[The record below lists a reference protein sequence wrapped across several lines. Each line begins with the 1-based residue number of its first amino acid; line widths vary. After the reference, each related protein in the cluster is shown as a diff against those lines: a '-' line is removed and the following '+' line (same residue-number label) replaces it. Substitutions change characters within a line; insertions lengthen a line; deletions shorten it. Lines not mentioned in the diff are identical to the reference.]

1 MADIKISELEPTTD
15 LEGLYTIGADKNNL
29 SKKVSLQFLKDAAN
43 YANEQGD
50 YAKQAGDTVNGN
62 VGVSDYPEFSASK
75 SYVIGDIVRYNG
87 VLYSFTANHAASAW
101 NGSDVKAT
109 SINAITSEKLTEL
122 GRKQLYGIGISKF
135 SEGASGAS
143 IDIPFSY
150 NVGDALYWDI
160 EDSVKRTNYIYL
172 LDKSG
177 NAISFG
183 SGNKGSILL
192 DKDIYA
198 KFRAYAASN
207 DSANGRKVTI
217 FAKALVLDS
226 PTTYKKATT
235 MFNGKID
242 ISLSNKILSVNCAK
256 LGTGAIY
263 LYFEDGYIAIN
274 EQNIE
279 LELGTGM
286 VYIYC
291 DITDLK
297 IKITSNK
304 DDINKNDLFIA
315 GFYADKGNI
324 ALCSWISPICE
335 LNGISVNYA
344 ATYSDLNVKPSELK
358 ADVKKLQSEQLY
370 GIGISKYKE
379 GTSGASIDI
388 PFSYNVGD
396 TLYWDIEDS
405 VVRTNIIYL
414 FKKDGTY
421 VVVGTS
427 NSGSVVL
434 KDDDYSYFRA
444 YANSDESANG
454 RKVTIFAKA
463 SALEISANANAIK
476 AMSAKIFQRVGC
488 IGDSYTAGYVKVGDE
503 ITYGSPN
510 NAWPHYMEG
519 LTNHKYENWGVSG
532 STAKGWV
539 LGAANL
545 NLVKKQG
552 NKCQAYIIGLM
563 INDKANVD
571 WNNYYT
577 PVGVKADIGT
587 DNDSYYAYYYKLI
600 QEVVSVNPDAKI
612 FCNTCPKWGANDAY
626 NIAVRDIVEHCH
638 GNGQNVFL
646 CDLASEKYAPYFKNQ
661 TFVADAISGHYT
673 SIGYEYMAECLVNIL
688 SDVINNNISEFQNV
702 TFIPFDEIVA

>member
-1 MADIKISELEPTTD
+1 MAKKTIKAQMKQRRDTKANWEATNPVLLDGEL
-15 LEGLYTIGADKNNL
+15 GI
-29 SKKVSLQFLKDAAN
+29 
-43 YANEQGD
+43 
-50 YAKQAGDTVNGN
+50 
-62 VGVSDYPEFSASK
+62 VSDDPNLYK
-75 SYVIGDIVRYNG
+75 VGDG
-87 VLYSFTANHAASAW
+87 ATAW
-101 NGSDVKAT
+101 NSLPFRGFDGTLAQELGT
-109 SINAITSEKLTEL
+109 SPNAVISQKVVSEKLTEL
-122 GRKQLYGIGISKF
+122 ERKQLYGIGISKF
-135 SEGASGAS
+135 SEGASGGS

-150 NVGDALYWDI
+150 NVGDTLYWDI
-160 EDSVKRTNYIYL
+160 EDSITRTNYIYL
-172 LDKSG
+172 IDKSG
-177 NAISFG
+177 EAISFG

-198 KFRAYAASN
+198 KFRAYAPSN

-217 FAKALVLDS
+217 FAKTLVLDA

-242 ISLSNKILSVNCAK
+242 ISLSNKILSVNCTK
-256 LGTGAIY
+256 LGTGALY

-279 LELGTGM
+279 FELGTGM

-297 IKITSNK
+297 IKITTNK

-324 ALCSWISPICE
+324 ALCSWISPVCE

-344 ATYSDLNVKPSELK
+344 ATYSDLNIKPSELK

-370 GIGISKYKE
+370 GIGISKSKE

-396 TLYWDIEDS
+396 TLYWNIEDS
-405 VVRTNIIYL
+405 VVRANNIFL

-421 VVVGTS
+421 VVLGTS
-427 NSGSVVL
+427 NSGSAVL

-444 YANSDESANG
+444 YAVSDDNANG

-463 SALEISANANAIK
+463 SALESNANAIK

-545 NLVKKQG
+545 NLVKKEG

-646 CDLASEKYAPYFKNQ
+646 CDLASEKYAPYFNNNS
-661 TFVADAISGHYT
+661 TFAADAISGHYT

-688 SDVINNNISEFQNV
+688 SDVINSNISEFQNV